1 MALYDDIIAS
11 IVAYIKDNANGEI
24 GGNGLQSKLTS
35 MVTAV
40 GTNSHLMGVIT
51 ATKNMGAVPNT
62 KQFWFAVNN
71 TTSSYNVSGV
81 GLSTTAIY
89 PGHIYIVHNTND
101 YWEVNGL
108 TESMPLGLFGI
119 ISSAQNIGA
128 IPTNRGFYIAFNSSD
143 SNYNITGSGSF
154 SLSVAQNCIYVIHN
168 ITGAWLATNIS
179 AGIATLISNT
189 VNTANNAVTN
199 VNMSFTNM
207 LTRGCITLCLPSAG
221 SNVLAAVKNAIK
233 IDRNDNLDIFAKPDE
248 VEKIADTNAVPIG
261 NSLVSRIYITSS
273 DVDCRP
279 GQNPYGAIPN
289 CVIVEGNVYKI
300 SKTEGFWGKTRSLI
314 LNVPHFCVLE
324 SDVVNELLS
333 NGGKLVVHNCLV
345 SDYQLE
351 YPSLNVTALNKAMNL
366 YATANA

>member
-24 GGNGLQSKLTS
+24 GGNGLQSRLTA
-35 MVTAV
+35 MVTAL

-71 TTSSYNVSGV
+71 TTSSYNVNGV

-89 PGHIYIVHNTND
+89 PGHMYIVHNTND
-101 YWEVNGL
+101 YWEINDL

-143 SNYNITGSGSF
+143 SSYNITGSGSF

-179 AGIATLISNT
+179 SGLATLISNT
-189 VNTANNAVTN
+189 VSTANNAVTN
-199 VNMSFTNM
+199 VNTSFNNM

-221 SNVLAAVKNAIK
+221 SNVLVAVKNAIR
-233 IDRNDNLDIFAKPDE
+233 IDKNDSLDVFAKPDE
-248 VEKIADTNAVPIG
+248 TEKIADMNAVPIG
-261 NSLVSRIYITSS
+261 DSLVSRIYITSG
-273 DVDCRP
+273 DVECRP

-333 NGGKLVVHNCLV
+333 NGGKLVVHSHLV

-351 YPSLNVTALNKAMNL
+351 YPSLNVTALNKAMIL